1 MLPRI
6 APVRRRLTTPL
17 LAAVGLL
24 AAAAPGSLAQDCR
37 LIVET
42 TPRVISTGQSA
53 QVNVHAAFPAEMY
66 AFASAAFDVYASMPM
81 WTFASGGVFV
91 GDDVMGILAS
101 QKHEPQVGNPA
112 DPSNP
117 IRVWTGLFTPMSAA
131 PALVEFEADPTSFAV
146 YPSELTPSWIPCD
159 AGGTR
164 DWLFVNPVVRGPWAA
179 APAEGTTIKPAG
191 VGFVAEGN
199 AQQGVLI
206 GMLLP
211 AVQNSRSAEFGLA
224 FDLAPESLTLTTQ
237 VRSDDFPTESIS
249 VSFARVSIQ
258 YSVHVERHENK
269 PVVILFEDLDGRV
282 ERMPWS
288 GSEMP
293 FRLAEIPETVG
304 ASKPPS
310 KEIHVESFSWSFSR
324 AGGMQVYLMDGSVR
338 TVRRV
343 SVSWSVETTHN
354 LKQLGLG
361 AHTFE
366 ALGASKMTVTP
377 SPN

>member
-6 APVRRRLTTPL
+6 DPVRRRLATPL
-17 LAAVGLL
+17 LAAAGLL

-37 LIVET
+37 LIVEA

-53 QVNVHAAFPAEMY
+53 QVNVHAAFPAAMY
-66 AFASAAFDVYASMPM
+66 AFASAAFDVYASMPA

-91 GDDVMGILAS
+91 GDDVMGIVAS

-117 IRVWTGLFTPMSAA
+117 IRVWTGLFTPTSAA
-131 PALVEFEADPTSFAV
+131 PALVEFESDPASFAV

-159 AGGTR
+159 AAGTR
-164 DWLFVNPVVRGPWAA
+164 DWVFVNPVTLGDWAA
-179 APAEGTTIKPAG
+179 APGAGTTIEPVG
-191 VGFVAEGN
+191 DGFVAQSP
-199 AQQGVLI
+199 QQAILI

-211 AVQNSRSAEFGLA
+211 AVKKIRSTSARLS
-224 FDLAPESLTLTTQ
+224 FDQAPDSLTMAVQ
-237 VRSDDFPTESIS
+237 VQRGGFPTESIS
-249 VSFARVSIQ
+249 VSFAKVDIKYDVRTGLPPDQPVS
-258 YSVHVERHENK
+258 
-269 PVVILFEDLDGRV
+269 ILFENTDGSV

-288 GSEMP
+288 GSELP
-293 FRLAEIPETVG
+293 FQLAEIPETVG

-310 KEIHVESFSWSFSR
+310 KEIHIESFSWGFSQ
-324 AGGMQVYLMDGSVR
+324 AGGLQVYLMDGSVR
-338 TVRRV
+338 TVSRV

-361 AHTFE
+361 AHTIE
-366 ALGASKMTVTP
+366 ALGASKMTVIP
-377 SPN
+377 APN